1 LVRFLFFFLDLKSG
15 EAALYEIA
23 PAISYRLASLD
34 DFIMRDFVAWLDSFS
49 FSLTSKAAQPRC
61 MKSRQRFH

>member
-1 LVRFLFFFLDLKSG
+1 MRDFVAWLDSFSFSLTSKAAQLRFMKSRQRF
-15 EAALYEIA
+15 Y
-23 PAISYRLASLD
+23 
-34 DFIMRDFVAWLDSFS
+34 RDFVAWLDSFS